1 MDWEGC
7 APLPFFFFQGG
18 SLMNTVSTVGQTMT
32 TDGLTYKKNA
42 VANQNGLSVS
52 SVSAKSS
59 PQNEILI
66 AQTGQE
72 VAENIVKT
80 EADIKAEAQDLQKLS
95 DLVMGPKLRF
105 NVNNELGSVI
115 VKIVDPTTDQVIKEI
130 PSEDIQHLKVRIR
143 KAIGLLFDEMI

>member
-1 MDWEGC
+1 
-7 APLPFFFFQGG
+7 
-18 SLMNTVSTVGQTMT
+18 MNTVSTVGQTMT

-42 VANQNGLSVS
+42 VANQNGLSVN
-52 SVSAKSS
+52 SVSAKSI
-59 PQNEILI
+59 PQSEILI

-80 EADIKAEAQDLQKLS
+80 EAQDLQKLS